1 MFEYKFFFSVC
12 TQLLMLRQPAE
23 ESLNLFSSLCER
35 AETLEAFNVEQQ
47 RRLALW
53 RTQLSRGNNAPVPT
67 QRNSVQCNNS
77 R

>member
-1 MFEYKFFFSVC
+1 
-12 TQLLMLRQPAE
+12 MLRQPPE
-23 ESLNLFSSLCER
+23 ESLTLFSSLCER

-53 RTQLSRGNNAPVPT
+53 RTQLSRGNTASVPA
-67 QRNSVQCNNS
+67 QRNSIQCNNS